1 MTLKETLIIQVAN
14 QSYEDYYDPQDKVVH
29 QNFPLICAI

>member
-1 MTLKETLIIQVAN
+1 MSLKERLIIRAAN

-29 QNFPLICAI
+29 QSFPLICAI